1 MGLKGGGGWGG
12 WEERGVGRKEKTNHW
27 SLRNFLKENLL
38 KLFAALEVG
47 ENYVWGNKSMLVKL
61 QSVR

>member
-1 MGLKGGGGWGG
+1 M
-12 WEERGVGRKEKTNHW
+12 GRKEKTNHW